1 MAPRLV
7 QRARAPE
14 DDAEGIFFVDG
25 VGFVAG
31 SLERGRGGV
40 QLLLQLELVLF
51 LLVDVLLVLLELDPL
66 LLPVP
71 GAELE
76 EIAGVAVSRP
86 PALLTPA
93 ALSLLTPA
101 LRLLLRLLPVLEI
114 VEALPGD
121 GQRVPQKVVVT
132 AGLPVNVEDT
142 QRVRL
147 VQVIE
152 VRRRR
157 EHRTRLVAP
166 VRGDERLG
174 EWNLGANRVRV
185 PSGHRLV
192 KLDHGG
198 GGG

>member
-7 QRARAPE
+7 QSARAPKN
-14 DDAEGIFFVDG
+14 DAEGIFFVDR

-31 SLERGRGGV
+31 SFERGRGGV

-76 EIAGVAVSRP
+76 QIAGVAVSRP
-86 PALLTPA
+86 PALLTP

-142 QRVRL
+142 QRVCL

-157 EHRTRLVAP
+157 EHRDSLVAP